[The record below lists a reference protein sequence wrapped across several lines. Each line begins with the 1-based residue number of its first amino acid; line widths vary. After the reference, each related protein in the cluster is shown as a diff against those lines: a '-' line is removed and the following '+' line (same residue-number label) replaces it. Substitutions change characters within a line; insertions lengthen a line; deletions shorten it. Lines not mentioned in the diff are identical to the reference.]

1 MKHLPNIF
9 SFVRVLCSPII
20 FVLILMAAIDSAS
33 MGILMKWA
41 FGLFVFAACTDW
53 VVVTLARA
61 MNATSELGAKLDL
74 LADKLLVG
82 VTLLGIII
90 SNLVVLERKYWP
102 LAIAIG
108 AFLLISTSVRDY
120 YVTDL
125 RNKGAAFGLKMPASF
140 LAKSKTAVIMAGIGI
155 YLAAWPFDKG
165 ELLYVGAIATF
176 VGALMSLFTGFQYYS
191 AFIKAKANFN
201 TDIKVI
207 ETKH

>member
-9 SFVRVLCSPII
+9 SFIRVLCSPII

-53 VVVTLARA
+53 VDGTLARA

-82 VTLLGIII
+82 VTLLGIIL

-102 LAIAIG
+102 LVIAIG
-108 AFLLISTSVRDY
+108 AFLLVATSGRDY
-120 YVTDL
+120 AVTIL
-125 RNKGAAFGLKMPASF
+125 RSKSATYGLTMPATF
-140 LAKSKTAVIMAGIGI
+140 LAKSKTAVIMSGIGI
-155 YLAAWPFDKG
+155 YLAAWPLDNAQC
-165 ELLYVGAIATF
+165 LTIGAF
-176 VGALMSLFTGFQYYS
+176 VLMLGALMSLYTGYAYFASYQKMKGEQHKKLNS
-191 AFIKAKANFN
+191 NAN
-201 TDIKVI
+201 
-207 ETKH
+207 